1 MMQSVNRLRVI
12 SRIKAIVFSR
22 HFNAASVNYT
32 EWSRAIQEQLPVLL
46 RVDDRSFE
54 DGIRKL
60 LLELRSSHTNFYR
73 SNTQPAL
80 PQHAIGATLSSVPY
94 NGAIRWM
101 VLDVFDESPA
111 ARAGLERGQFLQEVD
126 DVRVEPH
133 ALPVF
138 RFGHEHRLT
147 VESPCQ
153 SRLRHIILS
162 VPARK
167 QRLRRPPLVEPSSVT
182 HRILGSIGM
191 LKIPF
196 FSGAFGIRFSKL
208 LDRAI
213 QSLKAQGCNRLI
225 IDLRGCLG
233 GSLGFARLASY
244 MCPDRIPIGYDVTR
258 TRLQHGYHVAQLPRV
273 SMPRSRIGVLF
284 CLARFSLQ
292 DKSLVLLTQGLG
304 DQPFHGR
311 IVVLVNEWTNSAGE
325 IVAQFAKDTKL
336 AIVVGK
342 QTRGNVLGSTTFDV
356 GGGYRLYLPI
366 FGWYGPSGRS
376 SEGYGVEP
384 DLSIDVN
391 PDRLCYGSD
400 AQFEKAL
407 EILQ

>member
-1 MMQSVNRLRVI
+1 MTQSDRLKVI
-12 SRIKAIVFSR
+12 YRIKEIVFSR
-22 HFNAASVNYT
+22 HFNAAGVNYSD
-32 EWSRAIQEQLPVLL
+32 WSRAIEVQLPVLL
-46 RVDDRSFE
+46 RADDKTFE
-54 DGIRKL
+54 DGIRNL
-60 LLELRSSHTNFYR
+60 LRELRSSHTNFYR
-73 SNTQPAL
+73 SDTQPAL
-80 PQHAIGATLSSVPY
+80 PQHAIGATFSSVSY
-94 NGAIRWM
+94 NGAARWM
-101 VLDVFDESPA
+101 VLDVFDQSPA
-111 ARAGLERGQFLQEVD
+111 ARAGLKPGQFLQELD
-126 DVRVEPH
+126 NVRVAPP
-133 ALPVF
+133 AFPVF

-147 VESPCQ
+147 LECPWQ
-153 SRLRHIILS
+153 GKPRNLILN

-167 QRLRRPPLVEPSSVT
+167 QRLRRLPLVEPSSVT
-182 HRILGSIGM
+182 HHVVGSIGM

-213 QSLKAQGCNRLI
+213 HSIKAQGCNRLI

-244 MCPDRIPIGYDVTR
+244 MCPNRIPIGYDVTR
-258 TRLQHGYHVAQLPRV
+258 TRLQRGYDIAQLPRV
-273 SMPRSRIGVLF
+273 SMPRSRIGLLF

-304 DQPFHGR
+304 NQPFHGR

-325 IVAQFAKDTKL
+325 IVAQFATDTKL

-356 GGGYRLYLPI
+356 GDGYRLYLPI
-366 FGWYGPSGRS
+366 FGWYGPNGNS
-376 SEGYGVEP
+376 SEGYGVQP
-384 DLSIDVN
+384 DVSVDVN